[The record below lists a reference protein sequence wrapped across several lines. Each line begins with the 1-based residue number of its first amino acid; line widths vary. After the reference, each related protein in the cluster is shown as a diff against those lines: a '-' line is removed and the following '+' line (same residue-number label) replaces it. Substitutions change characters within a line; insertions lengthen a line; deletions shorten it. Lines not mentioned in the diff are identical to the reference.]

1 MGFEAVPCLKLVSVL
16 TSETETSFVT
26 SVVLVEHTV
35 RGCSLAVG
43 SSVEGMREDHSCT
56 PSLAFEGTCT
66 VRSAW
71 TFGGHIVVA
80 GNRSLLEEVACA
92 AEGRRL

>member
-71 TFGGHIVVA
+71 TFGGHIVA
-80 GNRSLLEEVACA
+80 GNRSLPV
-92 AEGRRL
+92 